1 MNKNEFNNAL
11 ISLGL
16 ERPHLEILLKLVENE
31 INNTHQDWYE
41 ENQGMLRSGVLAS
54 RAELY
59 TLASLLTF
67 KLCKEERKE
76 VKK

>member
-1 MNKNEFNNAL
+1 
-11 ISLGL
+11 
-16 ERPHLEILLKLVENE
+16 
-31 INNTHQDWYE
+31 
-41 ENQGMLRSGVLAS
+41 MLRSGVLAS